1 MSGHD
6 LKGACECDAC
16 KELSFFTCTE
26 VANVEAVNSITVTV
40 ADRDDL
46 HALVASVTGLFRE
59 DGGKHDAA
67 MDVSWPDREGPRYY
81 GGLLASET
89 CLLAVARDGVRVVG
103 HLVGKLQEPD
113 SMRTQRFA
121 ELESLRVD
129 PDHRKSGIGGMLVDY
144 FFQWARQR
152 GARQA
157 SVSAF
162 AANEDAVR
170 LYGRLGF
177 VPMTVT
183 MRAVL

>member
-1 MSGHD
+1 MS
-6 LKGACECDAC
+6 A
-16 KELSFFTCTE
+16 F
-26 VANVEAVNSITVTV
+26 TVTV

-46 HALVASVTGLFRE
+46 PALVASVTGLFRE

-67 MDVSWPDREGPRYY
+67 MDTTWPDREGLQYY
-81 GGLLASET
+81 GGLLACES

-103 HLVGKLQEPD
+103 HLVGKLHEPN
-113 SMRTQRFA
+113 SLRTQRFA
-121 ELESLRVD
+121 ELESIRVD
-129 PDHRKSGIGGMLVDY
+129 PDHRRSGIGGGLVDN
-144 FFQWARQR
+144 FLVWAREH

-162 AANEDAVR
+162 AANQEALQ

-183 MRAVL
+183 MRAAL